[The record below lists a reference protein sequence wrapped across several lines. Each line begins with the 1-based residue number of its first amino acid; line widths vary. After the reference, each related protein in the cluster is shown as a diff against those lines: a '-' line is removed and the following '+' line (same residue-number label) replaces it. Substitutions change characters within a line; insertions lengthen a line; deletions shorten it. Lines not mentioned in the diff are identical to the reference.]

1 MIKAG
6 HLKPANRSRPSSR
19 FATTIF
25 SRHAS
30 WPMSQNQNCT
40 DAMTKTL
47 RKPEGLVAFAMT
59 STSQIPFDCA
69 AIKPS
74 TRHSY
79 VEGCSARELK
89 GY

>member
-19 FATTIF
+19 FATTTF

-30 WPMSQNQNCT
+30 WPMSQNCT
-40 DAMTKTL
+40 DAMTKTP
-47 RKPEGLVAFAMT
+47 RKTEDLVAFAMT

>member
-30 WPMSQNQNCT
+30 WPMSQNCT
-40 DAMTKTL
+40 DAMTKTP
-47 RKPEGLVAFAMT
+47 PETRGPRCFCNDVYVAD
-59 STSQIPFDCA
+59 P
-69 AIKPS
+69 
-74 TRHSY
+74 
-79 VEGCSARELK
+79 V
-89 GY
+89 